1 MGTSQ
6 KIPDQYALNIF
17 ALARWHKTI
26 RPGME
31 QRFPY
36 RKDIHK
42 RCLQQRYAGSRSR
55 NLCWVYRI
63 LRVPTWSDLHNKP
76 SRPSVQIQR
85 FFFVFVKVISVKA
98 GWLIRN
104 GYILRWFMTRF
115 AYEQKARLSIYGFVL
130 ELSNI
135 FDESAVA

>member
-76 SRPSVQIQR
+76 SRPSVQIQS
-85 FFFVFVKVISVKA
+85 FFFRFCEGNKCKGRMIDSKRIHFSMIYDA
-98 GWLIRN
+98 ICIRAKGSFIYLWLCTWTI
-104 GYILRWFMTRF
+104 
-115 AYEQKARLSIYGFVL
+115 
-130 ELSNI
+130 
-135 FDESAVA
+135 